1 MKSRRSRGRHR
12 AFGRRP
18 VFRLDARRPRLGSRT
33 GVRADTMWSAFG
45 ILRGARR
52 ACGWS
57 PSGSARHFRAPAVYA
72 AAPDAGSAGGASPGE
87 TARVPSTVVRGTYA
101 GVNVAYTVTH
111 GDDQRGYPGM
121 TVAEMCAA
129 LEKRYEAKRPPAE
142 RHIHQLIDKVATP
155 EDARAAA
162 RAVARFR
169 AERAFLAAGDE
180 AWGLTNDDVKR
191 KQTQKRHGLHPKSL
205 LMFAE
210 KCVAA
215 GDVAL
220 AVDALEKRH
229 VFGFEASRAACERL
243 LEACETSEQVLR
255 TYAAFRKEG
264 FEVDGAIA
272 TATVAAAARVGDA
285 DAAERWMGTFAAAGV
300 PAEKPSG
307 IGLEEPAFEREDSS
321 SDSSREHDD
330 SPLSSEEKA

>member
-1 MKSRRSRGRHR
+1 
-12 AFGRRP
+12 
-18 VFRLDARRPRLGSRT
+18 
-33 GVRADTMWSAFG
+33 MWSAFG

-57 PSGSARHFRAPAVYA
+57 PAGAARRFRAPAAFA

-87 TARVPSTVVRGTYA
+87 TGRVPSTVVRGTYA

-111 GDDQRGYPGM
+111 GDAARGYPDM

-162 RAVARFR
+162 RAAARFR
-169 AERAFLAAGDE
+169 AERARLAAGDE
-180 AWGLTNDDVKR
+180 AWGLTRDAAKSSAT
-191 KQTQKRHGLHPKSL
+191 QTRHGLRSKSAM

-210 KCVAA
+210 KCAA
-215 GDVAL
+215 SGDVAV

-229 VFGFEASRAACERL
+229 VFGFEASRRACERV

-255 TYAAFRKEG
+255 TYAVFRKEG

-272 TATVAAAARVGDA
+272 TATVAAAARAGDA
-285 DAAERWMGTFAAAGV
+285 AAAERWMETFAAAGV
-300 PAEKPSG
+300 LAEKPSG
-307 IGLEEPAFEREDSS
+307 IELESTAREREEGADSG
-321 SDSSREHDD
+321 EAQE
-330 SPLSSEEKA
+330 SPASASSEEKAP

>member
-1 MKSRRSRGRHR
+1 M
-12 AFGRRP
+12 
-18 VFRLDARRPRLGSRT
+18 
-33 GVRADTMWSAFG
+33 
-45 ILRGARR
+45 
-52 ACGWS
+52 
-57 PSGSARHFRAPAVYA
+57 
-72 AAPDAGSAGGASPGE
+72 
-87 TARVPSTVVRGTYA
+87 VRGTYA

-111 GDDQRGYPGM
+111 GDDQRGYPVM

-129 LEKRYEAKRPPAE
+129 LEKRYEAKLPPAE

-180 AWGLTNDDVKR
+180 AWGVTNDVEKTGET
-191 KQTQKRHGLHPKSL
+191 KQKRHGLRSKSL

-215 GDVAL
+215 GDVAT

-229 VFGFEASRAACERL
+229 VFGFEASRRACERV

-255 TYAAFRKEG
+255 TYVAFREEG

-272 TATVAAAARVGDA
+272 TATVAAAARAGDA
-285 DAAERWMGTFAAAGV
+285 AAAERWMETFAAAGV
-300 PAEKPSG
+300 LAEKPSG
-307 IGLEEPAFEREDSS
+307 IELESTAREREEGADSG
-321 SDSSREHDD
+321 EAQE
-330 SPLSSEEKA
+330 SPASASSEEKAP

>member
-1 MKSRRSRGRHR
+1 
-12 AFGRRP
+12 
-18 VFRLDARRPRLGSRT
+18 
-33 GVRADTMWSAFG
+33 MWSAFG

-57 PSGSARHFRAPAVYA
+57 PAGSARHFRAPAAYA

-87 TARVPSTVVRGTYA
+87 TARIPSTVVRGTYA

-129 LEKRYEAKRPPAE
+129 LEKRYEAKLPPAE

-180 AWGLTNDDVKR
+180 AWGVTNDVEKTGET
-191 KQTQKRHGLHPKSL
+191 KQKRHGLRSKSL

-215 GDVAL
+215 GDVAT

-229 VFGFEASRAACERL
+229 VFGFEASRRACERV

-255 TYAAFRKEG
+255 AYAAFREEG

-272 TATVAAAARVGDA
+272 TATVAAAARAGDA
-285 DAAERWMGTFAAAGV
+285 AAAERWMETFAAAGV

-307 IGLEEPAFEREDSS
+307 IELEEPAREQEEVADAGEAEESEPIS
-321 SDSSREHDD
+321 T
-330 SPLSSEEKA
+330 EEKAP

>member
-1 MKSRRSRGRHR
+1 
-12 AFGRRP
+12 
-18 VFRLDARRPRLGSRT
+18 
-33 GVRADTMWSAFG
+33 MWSAFG

-191 KQTQKRHGLHPKSL
+191 KHTQKRHGLHPKST

-215 GDVAL
+215 GDVAT

-255 TYAAFRKEG
+255 TYGAFRKEG

-272 TATVAAAARVGDA
+272 TATVAAAARVGDS
-285 DAAERWMGTFAAAGV
+285 DAAERWMETFAAAGV
-300 PAEKPSG
+300 PAEKPPPSG
-307 IGLEEPAFEREDSS
+307 IGLEEPAREREDSS
-321 SDSSREHDD
+321 RDSSREHDD
-330 SPLSSEEKA
+330 SPASSETKA

>member
-1 MKSRRSRGRHR
+1 
-12 AFGRRP
+12 
-18 VFRLDARRPRLGSRT
+18 
-33 GVRADTMWSAFG
+33 MWSSFG

-57 PSGSARHFRAPAVYA
+57 PAGSARHFSAPAAYA

-87 TARVPSTVVRGTYA
+87 IARIPSTVVRGTYA

-111 GDDQRGYPGM
+111 GDDKRGYPGM

-129 LEKRYEAKRPPAE
+129 LEKRYEAKLPPAE

-180 AWGLTNDDVKR
+180 AWGLGKTGETK
-191 KQTQKRHGLHPKSL
+191 QKRHGLRSESL

-215 GDVAL
+215 GDVAT

-229 VFGFEASRAACERL
+229 VFGFEASRRACERV

-255 TYAAFRKEG
+255 TYAAFREEG

-272 TATVAAAARVGDA
+272 TATVAAAARAGDA
-285 DAAERWMGTFAAAGV
+285 AAAERGLEPCAAAHV

-307 IGLEEPAFEREDSS
+307 IELEEPAREQDKVA
-321 SDSSREHDD
+321 DAGEAEE
-330 SPLSSEEKA
+330 SEV

>member
-1 MKSRRSRGRHR
+1 
-12 AFGRRP
+12 
-18 VFRLDARRPRLGSRT
+18 
-33 GVRADTMWSAFG
+33 
-45 ILRGARR
+45 
-52 ACGWS
+52 
-57 PSGSARHFRAPAVYA
+57 
-72 AAPDAGSAGGASPGE
+72 
-87 TARVPSTVVRGTYA
+87 
-101 GVNVAYTVTH
+101 
-111 GDDQRGYPGM
+111 
-121 TVAEMCAA
+121 
-129 LEKRYEAKRPPAE
+129 
-142 RHIHQLIDKVATP
+142 VATP

-255 TYAAFRKEG
+255 TYAAFRNEG

-300 PAEKPSG
+300 PVEKTSG
-307 IGLEEPAFEREDSS
+307 IGLLEPAFEREDSS

-330 SPLSSEEKA
+330 SPASSEEKA